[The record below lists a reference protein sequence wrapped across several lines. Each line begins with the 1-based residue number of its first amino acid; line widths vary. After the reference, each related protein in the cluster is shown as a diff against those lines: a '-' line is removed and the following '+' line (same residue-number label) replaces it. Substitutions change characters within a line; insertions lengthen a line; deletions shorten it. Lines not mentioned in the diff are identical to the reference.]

1 MDFFIP
7 PLYLKSYNHPWRYCF
22 RKKII
27 DSNFEGGDTD
37 AVRREAVH
45 CQELLK
51 DTLSDS
57 CYKEKMQLLLQC
69 EELQQEHDIRHYDMK
84 DVVIQLDR

>member
-1 MDFFIP
+1 M
-7 PLYLKSYNHPWRYCF
+7 
-22 RKKII
+22 
-27 DSNFEGGDTD
+27 
-37 AVRREAVH
+37 RREAVH

-51 DTLSDS
+51 ETLSDS
-57 CYKEKMQLLLQC
+57 CYKKKMQLLLQC